1 MTAML
6 RAALRAPSA
15 TAGASAAPAL
25 RHLRAGST
33 RLGKADR
40 DRLLAARDLL
50 AGTSAA
56 QRAALALAHDL
67 LDLLRCR
74 LAVLPCHDY
83 SVLNPDRAQKNS
95 MIRAKSG
102 RPPSRLLNRVRRANM
117 IVH

>member
-40 DRLLAARDLL
+40 DRLFAARDLL

-56 QRAALALAHDL
+56 QRAALALAHHL
-67 LDLLRCR
+67 LDLLRCF
-74 LAVLPCHDY
+74 LAVLPCHVS
-83 SVLNPDRAQKNS
+83 SVLDSSRAEKTARS
-95 MIRAKSG
+95 VPKLG
-102 RPPSRLLNRVRRANM
+102 RERLAP
-117 IVH
+117 